1 MSERIGNWHAALAN
15 NLPDEM
21 DALRVEIVELDRK
34 KADRLALLA
43 DYEEFLAIAHRRVAS
58 PGVLQ
63 TQLMTP
69 EGRFLSGSE
78 VAA

>member
-21 DALRVEIVELDRK
+21 DVLRAEVAELDRK
-34 KADRLALLA
+34 KADKLALLA
-43 DYEEFLAIAHRRVAS
+43 DYEELLAIACRRVPVPVTIAQS
-58 PGVLQ
+58 LHPF
-63 TQLMTP
+63 MA
-69 EGRFLSGSE
+69 EN

>member
-21 DALRVEIVELDRK
+21 DLLRAEIVELDRK
-34 KADRLALLA
+34 KADKLALLA
-43 DYEEFLAIAHRRVAS
+43 DYDELLVIARRRMPGAI
-58 PGVLQ
+58 Q
-63 TQLMTP
+63 TDRPL
-69 EGRFLSGSE
+69 EALF